1 MSMVVRRPFGPQDHG
16 RSGSDLEF
24 ESATYQEG
32 YSYEVIDGRLY
43 VSPLPNPD
51 GEDLENWLHQ
61 VLDAYRRSHPEV
73 INRVSSGARIFV
85 PGTTRTTAPEPDVAA
100 YRDFPL
106 HLPRRQRDWR
116 TIHPVLVAEVLTSAD
131 GEEKDLVRNVDLY
144 HRVPSIKE
152 YWVVDGRADPDKPT
166 LRVYRRWGAGWRER
180 AVPYGTTY
188 TTRLLPG
195 FALVVDPD
203 QRP

>member
-1 MSMVVRRPFGPQDHG
+1 MVVRRPFGPQDHG

-24 ESATYQEG
+24 ETATYQEG
-32 YSYEVIDGRLY
+32 FRYEVIDGRLY
-43 VSPLPNPD
+43 VSPVPNLD
-51 GEDLENWLHQ
+51 GGDLTRWLFCA
-61 VLDAYRRSHPEV
+61 LNDFSRAHPEV
-73 INRVSSGARIFV
+73 INYVASPARVFV
-85 PGTTRTTAPEPDVAA
+85 PGATRTTAPEPDVAA

-180 AVPYGTTY
+180 AVPYGGTY
-188 TTRLLPG
+188 VTRLLPG
-195 FALVVDPD
+195 FTLPVDPD
-203 QRP
+203 Q